1 MGKLDNKVAIIT
13 GASSGIGK
21 DTSILFTQEGAKV
34 LLVDLDVEN
43 GQKLKDKLN
52 IEKSDVA
59 EFVQRDVSNNNDW
72 INIVKIC
79 IKKFGKIDILFN
91 NAGIMMS
98 SDGTLEDTNIDVWNK
113 TINVNLTSVY
123 LGCKNVMPFLIGNG
137 GVIINT
143 ASFVGLMGSA
153 AAQIAYTASKG
164 GVISLSQELAAIYA
178 KNNVRVVPLCPGPL
192 HTELLM
198 KFLDTDEKKQRR
210 LVHLPMGRLG

>member
-1 MGKLDNKVAIIT
+1 
-13 GASSGIGK
+13 
-21 DTSILFTQEGAKV
+21 
-34 LLVDLDVEN
+34 
-43 GQKLKDKLN
+43 
-52 IEKSDVA
+52 
-59 EFVQRDVSNNNDW
+59 
-72 INIVKIC
+72 
-79 IKKFGKIDILFN
+79 
-91 NAGIMMS
+91 MS
-98 SDGTLEDTNIDVWNK
+98 SDGTLEDTNLDVWNK

-123 LGCKNVMPFLIGNG
+123 LGCKNVMPFLISNG

-178 KNNVRVVPLCPGPL
+178 KKNVRVVPLCPGPL

-210 LVHLPMGRLG
+210 LVHLPMGRFGYSHEIAKAVVFNARFIYK